1 MYICV
6 YVTRFCGTEYIYQ
19 NRFTDL
25 KCVLLST
32 TLLTLID
39 KCINRVPNEYKNRG
53 GADDLEY
60 MTLYVCC
67 RLAECREE

>member
-1 MYICV
+1 MSIV
-6 YVTRFCGTEYIYQ
+6 FFVEYNTFIKID
-19 NRFTDL
+19 TDF
-25 KCVLLST
+25 KSVLLST

-67 RLAECREE
+67 RFAWFGEE